1 MHFLT
6 LVLINPFQN
15 QSAVAIQLR
24 ATRSVMLTLF
34 LTYPWE
40 QNQTILFQLQG
51 NLVIN
56 LVPQKPKTE
65 TKVPQTLGYFLGGKK
80 KSNSEL
86 SSRYLDEGYVA
97 KLVACEF
104 LPEYDN
110 GSKPICNQTCA
121 HNCQQYFRNQIDV
134 LREEMTEWWGEH
146 AESTLRRG
154 LLYED
159 LKRGR
164 NVDEMET

>member
-34 LTYPWE
+34 FTYPWE

-56 LVPQKPKTE
+56 LVPWKPKTE

-80 KSNSEL
+80 KAIQNYQVDTWMKAMLQSLSHASSCRNMTMAASPFATKHVPTTANSTF
-86 SSRYLDEGYVA
+86 A
-97 KLVACEF
+97 TKLMF
-104 LPEYDN
+104 FGD
-110 GSKPICNQTCA
+110 
-121 HNCQQYFRNQIDV
+121 D
-134 LREEMTEWWGEH
+134 
-146 AESTLRRG
+146 
-154 LLYED
+154 
-159 LKRGR
+159 
-164 NVDEMET
+164 

>member
-56 LVPQKPKTE
+56 LVPRKPKTE

-80 KSNSEL
+80 K
-86 SSRYLDEGYVA
+86 
-97 KLVACEF
+97 
-104 LPEYDN
+104 
-110 GSKPICNQTCA
+110 Q
-121 HNCQQYFRNQIDV
+121 FRIIKSI
-134 LREEMTEWWGEH
+134 LG
-146 AESTLRRG
+146 
-154 LLYED
+154 
-159 LKRGR
+159 
-164 NVDEMET
+164 

>member
-1 MHFLT
+1 MDEIDAFFDACFDQP
-6 LVLINPFQN
+6 ISKPECSGNPIASNSVCDVDTFFDLSMGTKSN
-15 QSAVAIQLR
+15 NSIPVAGKSCDKSG
-24 ATRSVMLTLF
+24 TS
-34 LTYPWE
+34 
-40 QNQTILFQLQG
+40 
-51 NLVIN
+51 
-56 LVPQKPKTE
+56 E
-65 TKVPQTLGYFLGGKK
+65 TKNRNKSSSNSRLFSWRKK

-134 LREEMTEWWGEH
+134 LREEMTESMRTARSEGVCCTKTSNEGE
-146 AESTLRRG
+146 
-154 LLYED
+154 
-159 LKRGR
+159 
-164 NVDEMET
+164 M

>member
-40 QNQTILFQLQG
+40 QNQTNLFQLQG

-56 LVPQKPKTE
+56 LVPRKPNLKTE
-65 TKVPQTLGYFLGGKK
+65 TKVPQTLGKFLGGKK
-80 KSNSEL
+80 KAIQNYQVDTWMKAMLQSLSHESSCQNTTMAASPFATKHAPTTANSTF
-86 SSRYLDEGYVA
+86 A
-97 KLVACEF
+97 TKLMF
-104 LPEYDN
+104 F
-110 GSKPICNQTCA
+110 G
-121 HNCQQYFRNQIDV
+121 
-134 LREEMTEWWGEH
+134 
-146 AESTLRRG
+146 RR
-154 LLYED
+154 
-159 LKRGR
+159 
-164 NVDEMET
+164 